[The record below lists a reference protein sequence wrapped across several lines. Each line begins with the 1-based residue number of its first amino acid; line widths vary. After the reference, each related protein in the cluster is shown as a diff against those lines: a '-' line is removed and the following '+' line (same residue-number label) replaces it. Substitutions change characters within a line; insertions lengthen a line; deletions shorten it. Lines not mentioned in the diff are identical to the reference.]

1 MSHSSGFHAVCTF
14 AAGVVIIML
23 ANQRFVENALE
34 SSWNVDSDRVIGR
47 NFPLKIHEVR
57 AAYFRL
63 LALTKDTRF
72 CKAMM

>member
-1 MSHSSGFHAVCTF
+1 MLEHQRI
-14 AAGVVIIML
+14 VV
-23 ANQRFVENALE
+23 NTLE

-47 NFPLKIHEVR
+47 NFPFKIHEVR
-57 AAYFRL
+57 DAYFRL

>member
-1 MSHSSGFHAVCTF
+1 MLTLFILWKYKNTLISCLSF
-14 AAGVVIIML
+14 AGEL
-23 ANQRFVENALE
+23 TCNTLE
-34 SSWNVDSDRVIGR
+34 SSWNVDSDRVTGR

-57 AAYFRL
+57 DAYFRL